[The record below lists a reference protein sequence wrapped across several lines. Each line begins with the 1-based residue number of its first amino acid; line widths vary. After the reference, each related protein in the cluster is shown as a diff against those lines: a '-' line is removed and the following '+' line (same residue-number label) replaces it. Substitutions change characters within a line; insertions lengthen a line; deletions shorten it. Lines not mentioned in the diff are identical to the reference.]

1 MGNKRTRQVT
11 LHFNPDTDY
20 ILDAFKAE
28 AKKEMRTVEQQLLFE
43 LKKVVPEVM
52 PLTIMPEPPPSIMV
66 DDAEPFDA
74 TTAVGTTAVGKE
86 VL

>member
-28 AKKEMRTVEQQLLFE
+28 AKKEMRTVEQQLLFA
-43 LKKVVPEVM
+43 LKKA
-52 PLTIMPEPPPSIMV
+52 MPETMPPATIPTPTEMILV

-74 TTAVGTTAVGKE
+74 TTAVGKE
-86 VL
+86 AL

>member
-28 AKKEMRTVEQQLLFE
+28 AKKEMRTVEQQLLFVLAKSTPRE
-43 LKKVVPEVM
+43 MPPATIPTPPEM
-52 PLTIMPEPPPSIMV
+52 ILV
-66 DDAEPFDA
+66 DEAEPFG
-74 TTAVGTTAVGKE
+74 TTTAVGKE
-86 VL
+86 AL